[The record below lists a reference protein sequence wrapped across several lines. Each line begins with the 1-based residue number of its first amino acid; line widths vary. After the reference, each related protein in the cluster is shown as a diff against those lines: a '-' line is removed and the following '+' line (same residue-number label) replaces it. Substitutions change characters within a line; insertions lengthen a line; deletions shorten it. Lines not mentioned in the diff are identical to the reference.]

1 MQQIARKKTNVE
13 RKRLE
18 SELELALMVEKL
30 QELRSIRVQKMKK
43 QDPYLN
49 TDASTMSPFE
59 HGEVSVLDN
68 GG

>member
-1 MQQIARKKTNVE
+1 M
-13 RKRLE
+13 LH
-18 SELELALMVEKL
+18 LLAVVYLGTGHWSYYFGFPIFV
-30 QELRSIRVQKMKK
+30 
-43 QDPYLN
+43 DPYLN